1 MPEKS
6 FNDSPFRR
14 LFSLPG
20 VMLILANLIPLVGA
34 VAWGW
39 KVFDIVV
46 LYWFENV
53 VIGVINLLKMLI
65 CSPDPDEVNLRENL
79 QKRIDQ
85 RRGSSVE
92 SQREATEAFLDEH
105 QGKFGCA
112 HHASK
117 LFFLPFFTIH
127 YGLFTTVHGMFV
139 FSLLGENGSFFGP
152 GGPFDALPG
161 MVMKVFEGGGV
172 WAALAL
178 TASHTV
184 SFIYNFIIQREYRR
198 VTVPQLMFAPYSRVI
213 VLHIA
218 ILGGAFAIQ
227 ALGSPVF
234 LLVIL
239 VVGKIAIDLG
249 LHFRAHRKVQSK

>member
-1 MPEKS
+1 
-6 FNDSPFRR
+6 
-14 LFSLPG
+14 
-20 VMLILANLIPLVGA
+20 
-34 VAWGW
+34 
-39 KVFDIVV
+39 
-46 LYWFENV
+46 
-53 VIGVINLLKMLI
+53 
-65 CSPDPDEVNLRENL
+65 
-79 QKRIDQ
+79 
-85 RRGSSVE
+85 
-92 SQREATEAFLDEH
+92 
-105 QGKFGCA
+105 
-112 HHASK
+112 
-117 LFFLPFFTIH
+117 
-127 YGLFTTVHGMFV
+127 
-139 FSLLGENGSFFGP
+139 
-152 GGPFDALPG
+152 
-161 MVMKVFEGGGV
+161 MKVFEGGGV